1 MKYQTCC
8 LHSVSAHTAYYYKL
22 TFPAYNILCLSSCE
36 NVKYLFAGPLVR
48 LVAGESRKEGR
59 VEVFINGQWGTVCD
73 DGWNDVNAAV
83 VCKQLGFTLV

>member
-1 MKYQTCC
+1 M
-8 LHSVSAHTAYYYKL
+8 
-22 TFPAYNILCLSSCE
+22 
-36 NVKYLFAGPLVR
+36 R

-83 VCKQLGFTLV
+83 VCRQLGFMLV